1 MQPPVTRAPWA
12 FPIVCAAA
20 VLAGVLLALA
30 AGATE
35 TGYLAVD
42 AAVALSYPAVGALV
56 LTRWP
61 RHPVGLL
68 FVAGG
73 AGMAAQALAGGYAA
87 FAAANAWAG
96 AQLAAWIT
104 NWVFLIGLGPLLLL
118 PLLLPD
124 GRLPS
129 PRWRPVLW
137 VLAAALGAL
146 VLLLMV
152 RDELWVW
159 GDVSPNPI
167 GFASTEAV
175 VAPAFGAVLLALV
188 AANVAALVVRVR
200 AGGDSRR
207 RLLPILVAVS
217 LIVIAVVVDA
227 AVPPEPP
234 IGIWLYVMTLP
245 LLPIATAFSI
255 FRSRL
260 FDIEVGVRRTVVYL
274 VVAAVLLAAYLA
286 VVAVFH
292 TLLPAGGGVVV
303 PVIAT
308 AVVAVA
314 FAPLR
319 DVVQRAVGRVLFGS
333 RGDPASALSR
343 LAQRLEAAASG
354 AELLDGAAETVAVTL
369 RLPSATIVDAEGDV
383 VSSSGAVAA
392 GGGAGSA
399 GGGALRTTVTDAA
412 AVRVPLR
419 SAGRLEGTLVVGRRS
434 PGEQLS
440 RADLEVLDELARPL
454 AVALAALRLD
464 REVQRS
470 RERLAIAR
478 EDERRRLRRELHDGL
493 GPGLAAIGIE
503 LDVARV
509 RASDALA
516 PSIDRARELTASLV
530 GEVRRIVHDLR
541 PAALDELGLV
551 GALEDLALSAD
562 AGAGTAAGGTA
573 RPGPRVEFA
582 PRHPLP
588 PLSAAV
594 EVAAF
599 RIAQEAVANAL
610 RHAGAGAIAVRLEAT
625 RDALVVEVADDG
637 RGVPD
642 DAVEGVGSGSMRERA
657 DELGGVLRRTGAT
670 GGGTIV
676 RAELPL

>member
-12 FPIVCAAA
+12 FPIACAVA
-20 VLAGVLLALA
+20 VLVGVVLALA
-30 AGATE
+30 GGAAE
-35 TGYLAVD
+35 TGYLVVD
-42 AAVALSYPAVGALV
+42 VVVALSYPAVGALV

-87 FAAANAWAG
+87 FAAANGWAG

-104 NWVFLIGLGPLLLL
+104 NWVFLVGLGPLLLL

-188 AANVAALVVRVR
+188 AANVAALVVRMR
-200 AGGDSRR
+200 AGGDARR

-234 IGIWLYVMTLP
+234 IGIWLYVLTLP

-260 FDIEVGVRRTVVYL
+260 FDIEVGVRRTVVYV

-292 TLLPAGGGVVV
+292 TLLPADGGVVV
-303 PVIAT
+303 PIIAT

-333 RGDPASALSR
+333 RGDPATALSR

-354 AELLDGAAETVAVTL
+354 TELLDGAAETVAVTL
-369 RLPSATIVDAEGDV
+369 RLPAATILDAAGEV
-383 VSSSGAVAA
+383 VSTSGADAA
-392 GGGAGSA
+392 
-399 GGGALRTTVTDAA
+399 RTAADDAA

-419 SAGRLEGTLVVGRRS
+419 TAGRLEGTLVVAPRS

-440 RADLEVLDELARPL
+440 HADLEVLGELARPL

-464 REVQRS
+464 REVRRS
-470 RERLAIAR
+470 REQLTIAR

-493 GPGLAAIGIE
+493 GPGLAAIGLE
-503 LDVARV
+503 LDVARA
-509 RASDALA
+509 RASEPLL

-562 AGAGTAAGGTA
+562 AGPGG
-573 RPGPRVEFA
+573 PQVDFA
-582 PRHPLP
+582 PGHPLP

-599 RIAQEAVANAL
+599 RIAQEAVANAV
-610 RHAGAGAIAVRLEAT
+610 RHAGATAIAVRLDAT
-625 RDALVVEVADDG
+625 PDALVVEVADDG

-642 DAVEGVGSGSMRERA
+642 DVVEGVGSGSMRERA
-657 DELGGVLRRTGAT
+657 DELGGVLRRTDAP

>member
-12 FPIVCAAA
+12 FPVACAAA

-30 AGATE
+30 GGAVE

-42 AAVALSYPAVGALV
+42 VAVALSYPAVGALV

-61 RHPVGLL
+61 RHPVGVL

-73 AGMAAQALAGGYAA
+73 AGLAAQALAGGYAV
-87 FAAANAWAG
+87 FAAANGWVG
-96 AQLAAWIT
+96 APVAAWIT
-104 NWVFLIGLGPLLLL
+104 NWVFLVGLGPLLLL

-129 PRWRPVLW
+129 SRWRPVLW
-137 VLAAALGAL
+137 VLASALTAL
-146 VLLLMV
+146 VVLLMV

-159 GDVSPNPI
+159 GATSPNPI

-188 AANVAALVVRVR
+188 AADVAALVVRVR
-200 AGGDSRR
+200 SGGDSRR

-217 LIVIAVVVDA
+217 VIALAVVADA
-227 AVPPEPP
+227 ALPPEPP
-234 IGIWLYVMTLP
+234 IGIWLYVVTLP

-255 FRSRL
+255 FRFRL
-260 FDIEVGVRRTVVYL
+260 FDIEVGVRRTVVYV

-292 TLLPAGGGVVV
+292 TLLPADGGVVV
-303 PVIAT
+303 PIIAT

-333 RGDPASALSR
+333 RGDPATALSR

-369 RLPSATIVDAEGDV
+369 QLPSAMILDDAGEV
-383 VSSSGAVAA
+383 VSSSGRDAS
-392 GGGAGSA
+392 GIDSP
-399 GGGALRTTVTDAA
+399 TDAA

-419 SAGRLEGTLVVGRRS
+419 TAGRIEGTLVVAPRS

-440 RADLEVLDELARPL
+440 RADLEVLGELARPL

-493 GPGLAAIGIE
+493 GPGLAAIGLE
-503 LDVARV
+503 LDVART
-509 RASDALA
+509 RASDSLA

-530 GEVRRIVHDLR
+530 GEVRQIVHDLR

-551 GALEDLALSAD
+551 GALEDLVLSAD
-562 AGAGTAAGGTA
+562 AGADATAVGT
-573 RPGPRVEFA
+573 RGPRVAFA

-610 RHAGAGAIAVRLEAT
+610 RHAGATEVSVRLEAT
-625 RDALVVEVADDG
+625 PDALVVEVADDG
-637 RGVPD
+637 RGVPAD
-642 DAVEGVGSGSMRERA
+642 VVEGVGSGSMRERA
-657 DELGGVLRRTGAT
+657 DELGGVLRRTDAP

>member
-12 FPIVCAAA
+12 FPIACAAA
-20 VLAGVLLALA
+20 VVAGVLLAVAGGA
-30 AGATE
+30 AE

-42 AAVALSYPAVGALV
+42 VAVALSYPVVGALV

-61 RHPVGLL
+61 RHPVGML

-104 NWVFLIGLGPLLLL
+104 NWVFLVGLGPLLLL

-129 PRWRPVLW
+129 ARWRPVLW
-137 VLAAALGAL
+137 ALVSALAAL
-146 VLLLMV
+146 VALLMV

-159 GDVSPNPI
+159 GELSTNPI
-167 GFASTEAV
+167 GFVSTEAI
-175 VAPAFGAVLLALV
+175 VAPAFVAVMLALV

-200 AGGDSRR
+200 SSRDSRR

-217 LIVIAVVVDA
+217 LIVIAVVADA
-227 AVPPEPP
+227 VLPPEPP
-234 IGIWLYVMTLP
+234 IGIWLFVVTLP

-260 FDIEVGVRRTVVYL
+260 FDIEVGVRRTVVYV
-274 VVAAVLLAAYLA
+274 VVAAVLLAGYLA

-292 TLLPAGGGVVV
+292 TLLPADGGVVV
-303 PVIAT
+303 PIFAT

-333 RGDPASALSR
+333 RGDPSTALSR

-369 RLPSATIVDAEGDV
+369 RLPSATILDEAGEV
-383 VSSSGAVAA
+383 VSTWADATGT
-392 GGGAGSA
+392 GTGTGTGAGA
-399 GGGALRTTVTDAA
+399 ETDGAAARLPLRT
-412 AVRVPLR
+412 
-419 SAGRLEGTLVVGRRS
+419 AGRLEGTLAVAPRS

-440 RADLEVLDELARPL
+440 RADVEVLDELARPL

-503 LDVARV
+503 LDVAGA
-509 RASDALA
+509 RATGALA
-516 PSIDRARELTASLV
+516 ESIARARELTASLV

-562 AGAGTAAGGTA
+562 SGSGASPDAHVGT
-573 RPGPRVEFA
+573 RGPRVEFA

-610 RHAGAGAIAVRLEAT
+610 RHAGASAVAVRLEAT
-625 RDALVVEVADDG
+625 PDALVVEVEDDG
-637 RGVPD
+637 RGVPSGV
-642 DAVEGVGSGSMRERA
+642 VEGVGSGSMRERA
-657 DELGGVLRRTGAT
+657 DELGGVLRRTDAP

>member
-1 MQPPVTRAPWA
+1 VQPPVTRAPWA
-12 FPIVCAAA
+12 VPIVCAVA
-20 VLAGVLLALA
+20 VVVGVLLALA
-30 AGATE
+30 GGAVETE
-35 TGYLAVD
+35 YLALDV
-42 AAVALSYPAVGALV
+42 AVAFSYPVVGALI

-61 RHPVGLL
+61 RHPVGAL
-68 FVAGG
+68 FVVGG
-73 AGMAAQALAGGYAA
+73 AGLAAQALVGGYAA
-87 FAAANAWAG
+87 FAAEQEWAG
-96 AQLAAWIT
+96 AQLAAWVM
-104 NWVFLIGLGPLLLL
+104 NWVFLVGLGPLLLL

-137 VLAAALGAL
+137 GLAVALAAL
-146 VLLLMV
+146 VVLLMV

-159 GDVSPNPI
+159 GEVSANPI
-167 GFASTEAV
+167 GFASTEEI
-175 VAPAFGAVLLALV
+175 VAPAFLVVMLALAV
-188 AANVAALVVRVR
+188 ANVAAIVVRLR
-200 AGGDSRR
+200 RGGDARR
-207 RLLPILVAVS
+207 RLLPILVAVA
-217 LIVIAVVVDA
+217 LIVIAVVADA
-227 AVPPEPP
+227 LLPPEPP
-234 IGIWLYVMTLP
+234 IGIWLLVVTLP

-260 FDIEVGVRRTVVYL
+260 FDIEVGVRRTVVY
-274 VVAAVLLAAYLA
+274 VIVAAVLLVAYLA

-292 TLLPAGGGVVV
+292 TLLPADGGVVV
-303 PVIAT
+303 PIIAT

-319 DVVQRAVGRVLFGS
+319 DVVQRAVARLLFGS
-333 RGDPASALSR
+333 RGDPSTALSR

-354 AELLDGAAETVAVTL
+354 SELLDGAAETVAVTL
-369 RLPSATIVDAEGDV
+369 RLPSATILDDTGDV
-383 VSSSGAVAA
+383 VSTWADTAEGGDMGAESVGAATTSGATDASAA
-392 GGGAGSA
+392 RIP
-399 GGGALRTTVTDAA
+399 LRT
-412 AVRVPLR
+412 
-419 SAGRLEGTLVVGRRS
+419 AGRLEGTLVVAPRS

-464 REVQRS
+464 REVQRA

-503 LDVARV
+503 LDVAGARTSGP
-509 RASDALA
+509 AAA
-516 PSIDRARELTASLV
+516 SIDRARELTASLV

-551 GALEDLALSAD
+551 GALEDLALSAGAT
-562 AGAGTAAGGTA
+562 AGAGAS
-573 RPGPRVEFA
+573 GPRVEFT

-588 PLSAAV
+588 ALSAAV
-594 EVAAF
+594 EVAAY

-610 RHAGAGAIAVRLEAT
+610 RHAGASTVRVALEAT
-625 RDALVVEVADDG
+625 PAALVVEVEDDG
-637 RGVPD
+637 SGMPAD
-642 DAVEGVGSGSMRERA
+642 LVEGVGSGSMRERA
-657 DELGGVLRRTGAT
+657 QELGGALHRSDRP

>member
-12 FPIVCAAA
+12 FPIVCAVA
-20 VLAGVLLALA
+20 VVAGALLAV
-30 AGATE
+30 AGGAVE
-35 TGYLAVD
+35 TDYLALDV
-42 AAVALSYPAVGALV
+42 AVAFSYPVVGALI

-61 RHPVGLL
+61 RHPVGAL
-68 FVAGG
+68 FVVGG
-73 AGMAAQALAGGYAA
+73 AGLAAQALVGGYAA
-87 FAAANAWAG
+87 FAAEHEWAG
-96 AQLAAWIT
+96 AQPAAWVM
-104 NWVFLIGLGPLLLL
+104 NWVFLVGLGPLLLL

-137 VLAAALGAL
+137 ALATGLAALTA
-146 VLLLMV
+146 LLMV
-152 RDELWVW
+152 RDESWVW
-159 GDVSPNPI
+159 GEVSENPI
-167 GFASTEAV
+167 GFASTESI
-175 VAPAFGAVLLALV
+175 VAPAFLVVMLALAV
-188 AANVAALVVRVR
+188 ANVAAIVVRVR
-200 AGGDSRR
+200 RSGDSRR
-207 RLLPILVAVS
+207 RLLPVLVAVA
-217 LIVIAVVVDA
+217 LIVVAVVADA
-227 AVPPEPP
+227 VLPPEPP
-234 IGIWLYVMTLP
+234 VGIWLLAVTLP

-260 FDIEVGVRRTVVYL
+260 FDIEVGVRRTVVY
-274 VVAAVLLAAYLA
+274 VIVAAVLLAAYLT

-292 TLLPAGGGVVV
+292 TLLPADGGVV
-303 PVIAT
+303 PIIAA

-319 DVVQRAVGRVLFGS
+319 DLVQRAVARLLFGS
-333 RGDPASALSR
+333 RGDPATALSR

-354 AELLDGAAETVAVTL
+354 SELLDGAAETVAVTL
-369 RLPSATIVDAEGDV
+369 RLPGATILDEAGDV
-383 VSSSGAVAA
+383 VSAWSDPGTAERATADGA
-392 GGGAGSA
+392 
-399 GGGALRTTVTDAA
+399 TDAA
-412 AVRVPLR
+412 AARVPL
-419 SAGRLEGTLVVGRRS
+419 STAGRLEGTLVVAPRS

-503 LDVARV
+503 LDVAEA
-509 RASDALA
+509 RAAGPAAA
-516 PSIDRARELTASLV
+516 PINRARELTATLV

-551 GALEDLALSAD
+551 GALEDLALSA
-562 AGAGTAAGGTA
+562 GAGTS
-573 RPGPRVEFA
+573 GPRVEFA

-594 EVAAF
+594 EVAAY

-610 RHAGAGAIAVRLEAT
+610 RHAGAGTVRVALEAT
-625 RDALVVEVADDG
+625 PDELVVEVEDDG
-637 RGVPD
+637 SGMPSD
-642 DAVEGVGSGSMRERA
+642 LVEGVGSGSMRERA
-657 DELGGVLRRTGAT
+657 QELGGALHRADRP

>member
-1 MQPPVTRAPWA
+1 M
-12 FPIVCAAA
+12 A
-20 VLAGVLLALA
+20 VVAGVLLAI
-30 AGATE
+30 AGGAEE

-42 AAVALSYPAVGALV
+42 VAVAVSYPVVGALV

-61 RHPVGLL
+61 RHPVGML

-87 FAAANAWAG
+87 FAAANGWAG

-104 NWVFLIGLGPLLLL
+104 NWVFLAGLGPLLIL

-129 PRWRPVLW
+129 PRWRPVLRA
-137 VLAAALGAL
+137 LATALATL
-146 VLLLMV
+146 MAMLMV

-159 GDVSPNPI
+159 GEVSPNPI
-167 GFASTEAV
+167 GFVSTETI
-175 VAPAFGAVLLALV
+175 VAPAFVAVMLALV
-188 AANVAALVVRVR
+188 VANVAALVVRVR
-200 AGGDSRR
+200 SGRDSRR

-217 LIVIAVVVDA
+217 LIVVAVAADA
-227 AVPPEPP
+227 VLPPAPP
-234 IGIWLYVMTLP
+234 VGIWLLVVTLP
-245 LLPIATAFSI
+245 LMPIATAFSI

-260 FDIEVGVRRTVVYL
+260 FDIEVGVRRTVVYV
-274 VVAAVLLAAYLA
+274 VVAVVLLAGYLA

-292 TLLPAGGGVVV
+292 TLLPDDGGPVV
-303 PVIAT
+303 PIIAT
-308 AVVAVA
+308 AMVAVA

-319 DVVQRAVGRVLFGS
+319 DIVQRAVSRLLFGS
-333 RGDPASALSR
+333 RGDPATALSQ

-369 RLPSATIVDAEGDV
+369 RLPSATILDDVGEV
-383 VSSSGAVAA
+383 VSTWTDEAGVGAA
-392 GGGAGSA
+392 
-399 GGGALRTTVTDAA
+399 TDAA
-412 AVRVPLR
+412 AVRLPLHT
-419 SAGRLEGTLVVGRRS
+419 AGRLEGTLVVAPRS

-440 RADLEVLDELARPL
+440 RADAEVLDELARPL

-464 REVQRS
+464 REVQHS

-503 LDVARV
+503 LDVADA
-509 RASDALA
+509 RASGALA
-516 PSIDRARELTASLV
+516 ASIARARELTASLV
-530 GEVRRIVHDLR
+530 REVRRIVHDLR

-551 GALEDLALSAD
+551 GALVDLALSAD
-562 AGAGTAAGGTA
+562 TSSDATAGA
-573 RPGPRVEFA
+573 RPRVEFT
-582 PRHPLP
+582 PKHPLP

-599 RIAQEAVANAL
+599 RIAQEAVANAV
-610 RHAGAGAIAVRLEAT
+610 RHAGASAIRVRLEPT
-625 RDALVVEVADDG
+625 PNALVVEVEDDG
-637 RGVPD
+637 RGVP
-642 DAVEGVGSGSMRERA
+642 AGVVEGVGSGSMRERA
-657 DELGGVLRRTGAT
+657 DELGGVLRRTDAP
-670 GGGTIV
+670 GGGTLV

>member
-12 FPIVCAAA
+12 FPIVSAAA
-20 VLAGVLLALA
+20 VVAGVLLAVAGGA
-30 AGATE
+30 AD

-42 AAVALSYPAVGALV
+42 VAVGLSYPVVGALI

-61 RHPVGLL
+61 RHPVGML

-87 FAAANAWAG
+87 FAASNGWAG

-104 NWVFLIGLGPLLLL
+104 NWVFLVGLGPLLLL

-129 PRWRPVLW
+129 SRWRPMLW
-137 VLAAALGAL
+137 VLATALAAL
-146 VLLLMV
+146 VVLLMV

-159 GDVSPNPI
+159 GEVSPNPI

-175 VAPAFGAVLLALV
+175 VAPAFVVVMLALV

-200 AGGDSRR
+200 SGGDSRR

-217 LIVIAVVVDA
+217 LIVIAVVADA
-227 AVPPEPP
+227 VLPPEPP
-234 IGIWLYVMTLP
+234 IGIWLFVVTLP

-260 FDIEVGVRRTVVYL
+260 FDIEVGVRRTVVYV
-274 VVAAVLLAAYLA
+274 VVAAVLLAGYLA

-292 TLLPAGGGVVV
+292 TLLPADGGVVV
-303 PVIAT
+303 PIIAT

-333 RGDPASALSR
+333 RGDPATALSR

-369 RLPSATIVDAEGDV
+369 RLPSATILDDAGEV
-383 VSSSGAVAA
+383 VSTWADAA
-392 GGGAGSA
+392 AS
-399 GGGALRTTVTDAA
+399 TDAA

-419 SAGRLEGTLVVGRRS
+419 TAGRLEGTLVVAPRS
-434 PGEQLS
+434 PGERLS
-440 RADLEVLDELARPL
+440 RADVEVLDELARPL

-503 LDVARV
+503 LDVAGA
-509 RASDALA
+509 RASGALA
-516 PSIDRARELTASLV
+516 ASIARARELTASLV

-562 AGAGTAAGGTA
+562 GSAAATTGGGADTRA
-573 RPGPRVEFA
+573 PRVEFA

-599 RIAQEAVANAL
+599 RIAQEAMANAL
-610 RHAGAGAIAVRLEAT
+610 RHAGASAVSLRLEAT
-625 RDALVVEVADDG
+625 GDALVVEVEDDG
-637 RGVPD
+637 RGVPVD
-642 DAVEGVGSGSMRERA
+642 VVEGVGSGSMRERA
-657 DELGGVLRRTGAT
+657 AELGGVLRRTDAA